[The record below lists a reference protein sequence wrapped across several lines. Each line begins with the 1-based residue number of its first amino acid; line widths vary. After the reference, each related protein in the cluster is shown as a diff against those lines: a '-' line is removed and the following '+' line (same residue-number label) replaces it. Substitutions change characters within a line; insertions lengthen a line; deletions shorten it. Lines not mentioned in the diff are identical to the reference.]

1 MNRLL
6 AATAVV
12 GLLAA
17 APAFADSTDAN
28 STGGKPSSSSTGTDP
43 AAKNDKAMESTSGS
57 SGASMGSS
65 GMSKEMPGAS
75 DSKKTDSSLSTNGN
89 KPKQ

>member
-1 MNRLL
+1 MKSLIAASAAL
-6 AATAVV
+6 A
-12 GLLAA
+12 LFAA

-28 STGGKPSSSSTGTDP
+28 STGGKPSTGAQTGTTP
-43 AAKNDKAMESTSGS
+43 AAKNMKADESTGSSGS
-57 SGASMGSS
+57 STGSS
-65 GMSKEMPGAS
+65 GMSKDMPGAS